1 MVSGMSRK
9 HKKSEA
15 ATKSEFYLNFT
26 IEVLNNTIARV
37 LTLQLFLL
45 GFNKSA
51 VQIGLKNA

>member
-1 MVSGMSRK
+1 MSRK

-15 ATKSEFYLNFT
+15 ATKSEFYLNST
-26 IEVLNNTIARV
+26 IEVLNNTIARL